1 MAIGFCLKGCIDMSD
16 RDLLL
21 MCGDSIVMTIN
32 MNKKV
37 FSVKNYKL
45 MPYQI
50 RSSIW
55 RNELK
60 YINGMDI
67 DEYAVK
73 KAQEMSDKQSN
84 LLEFLSGRV
93 LSIDRKNAKQILNA
107 MLITQGQ
114 DIMSKFKVSLLCR
127 SVSVLDN
134 YWIKLEGDS
143 TKWEDINVRENSLN
157 KIVAHVALHGTSLTL
172 QGVVTTPELTTH
184 GAYAKCWRRENGK
197 LYLIKAGNERGLE
210 PKLEI
215 QASRVLDKTNVRH
228 IVYEPTTSNGLFC
241 SKCECM
247 TNNNISLIDARDFMK
262 YCTNNNLNVKEAVF
276 KIDSDMMYK
285 MGIVDYIIGNSDRH
299 DGNWGFLYS
308 SETMRILGCHP
319 LYDHNN
325 AFNAYILANDDK
337 AKYVFNGENMLEW
350 ARYCVKNTDFRFI
363 APLKR
368 SDFYFDYHCDAVAE
382 RASKLGIAV
391 KIEK

>member
-143 TKWEDINVRENSLN
+143 T
-157 KIVAHVALHGTSLTL
+157 
-172 QGVVTTPELTTH
+172 
-184 GAYAKCWRRENGK
+184 NGK
-197 LYLIKAGNERGLE
+197 I
-210 PKLEI
+210 
-215 QASRVLDKTNVRH
+215 
-228 IVYEPTTSNGLFC
+228 
-241 SKCECM
+241 
-247 TNNNISLIDARDFMK
+247 
-262 YCTNNNLNVKEAVF
+262 
-276 KIDSDMMYK
+276 
-285 MGIVDYIIGNSDRH
+285 
-299 DGNWGFLYS
+299 
-308 SETMRILGCHP
+308 
-319 LYDHNN
+319 
-325 AFNAYILANDDK
+325 
-337 AKYVFNGENMLEW
+337 
-350 ARYCVKNTDFRFI
+350 
-363 APLKR
+363 
-368 SDFYFDYHCDAVAE
+368 
-382 RASKLGIAV
+382 
-391 KIEK
+391 